1 MLRLSGRFWDF
12 KRRADPARQVVQAR
26 RRLGSLAK
34 TVESQPAPYV
44 ALLTVD
50 STRTIIVD
58 RRKTFSLRWVLSC
71 QESDSVAVISSY
83 AQLEVFGRERLSP
96 NFFMREFLHSEIAAW
111 HGMRNVPDHPDVA
124 LDVGRKL
131 CQDLLEPLH
140 ATFGKIH
147 IRSGYRSP
155 SVNRFGNE
163 SGLNCASNEKNYA
176 SHIWDY
182 PDAEGMHGATA
193 CIVIPA
199 LVDYIESG
207 GSWTAM
213 AWWIHDHLPYSSLCF
228 FSKMGAFNISW
239 HEKPLRQID
248 SYAKPKGYLTRAG
261 MSNHG
266 GSHETEYRGLLASL
280 GPPSVNVRELLII
293 DDHPAAKLSAASKR
307 SAIQVTDSR
316 MQSIQVP
323 ADTPVN
329 YRAVHTKSAW
339 RVARGH
345 KSLENAIYGKDG
357 AAGLFA
363 RKVRIDYEKHGAP
376 LYVFVWQSGCS
387 TGFLV
392 IANSATTAGI
402 TITELPI
409 SMIEGFEAH
418 GGACADVLARLVG

>member
-1 MLRLSGRFWDF
+1 MF
-12 KRRADPARQVVQAR
+12 
-26 RRLGSLAK
+26 
-34 TVESQPAPYV
+34 
-44 ALLTVD
+44 
-50 STRTIIVD
+50 
-58 RRKTFSLRWVLSC
+58 SC
-71 QESDSVAVISSY
+71 QESDTVAVISSY
-83 AQLEVFGRERLSP
+83 AQLEAFGRERLSP

-111 HGMRNVPDHPDVA
+111 HGMLNVPDHPDIA

-131 CQDLLEPLH
+131 CHQLLEPLH
-140 ATFGKIH
+140 AAFGKIH

-213 AWWIHDHLPYSSLCF
+213 AWWIHDHLPYSSMCF

-266 GSHETEYRGLLASL
+266 GTHEAEYFGLLASL
-280 GPPSVNVRELLII
+280 RQPDVGGRELPTVDEHL
-293 DDHPAAKLSAASKR
+293 AAAELSVASIR
-307 SAIQVTDSR
+307 STTRVTDSPL
-316 MQSIQVP
+316 QSIKVP

-329 YRAVHTKSAW
+329 YRAVHTKSPW
-339 RVARGH
+339 RIARGH

-376 LYVFVWQSGCS
+376 LYVFIWQAGYS
-387 TGFLV
+387 TGFV
-392 IANSATTAGI
+392 VTGDSATSAGI
-402 TITELPI
+402 TVTELPI
-409 SMIEGFEAH
+409 AIIEGIEAR
-418 GGACADVLARLVG
+418 GGASADVLAQLVA